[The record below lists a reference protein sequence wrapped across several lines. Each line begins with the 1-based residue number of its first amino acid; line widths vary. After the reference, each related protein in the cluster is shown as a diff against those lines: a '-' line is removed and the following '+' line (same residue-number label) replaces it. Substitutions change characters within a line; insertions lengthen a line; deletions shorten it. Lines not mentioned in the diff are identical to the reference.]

1 MKKIQMEEAIEQEEI
16 QEQHDERSFEEPL
29 IFFDAVGKQY
39 KEKNVLSNV
48 SFSIK
53 EGEFVSLVGSSGA
66 GKSTILKLL
75 YAEEFPTEGSVFF
88 GNKKTTDIKKR
99 LLPYYRRNFGL
110 VFQDFKLLPNKT
122 VFENVAFALEIDGW
136 KTKDIEK
143 EIPGILEVVGLEEKD
158 DAYPHQ
164 LSGGEAQRVSMA
176 RALVHRP
183 RVLIADEPTGNLD
196 HKATSDIM
204 NLLLKFNDF
213 GATIILATHDKDIVN
228 TIEKRVITL
237 QKGNVIRDEERGKY
251 AI

>member
-1 MKKIQMEEAIEQEEI
+1 MEEETQQQAQQQEE
-16 QEQHDERSFEEPL
+16 EGKFEGPL
-29 IFFDAVGKQY
+29 IIFEGVQKQY
-39 KEKNVLSNV
+39 GEKTVLSDI
-48 SFSIK
+48 SFSIF

-75 YAEEFPTEGSVFF
+75 YAEEFPTEGNIFF
-88 GNKKTTDIKKR
+88 GNKSTADIKKR

-136 KTKDIEK
+136 KTKDIKK

-196 HKATSDIM
+196 HKATSDII
-204 NLLLKFNDF
+204 NLLLKFNDY

-228 TIEKRVITL
+228 TIQKRVITM
-237 QKGNVIRDEERGKY
+237 QSGCVIRDEARGNY